1 MLRLK
6 RISISIQDSQ
16 KSGMLTLSC
25 TFLVIWPT
33 YLSRIVAVRLLE
45 CALWC
50 SATLRIMYMF
60 ASMLVELPRAAQ
72 SYLDLPRA
80 ARSCLELPGA
90 VQSCQELPRAARSC
104 QELPGAAQS
113 CPEVPAIALRGGS
126 AVAPPWPLG
135 STSRDPGN

>member
-45 CALWC
+45 CALWS

-60 ASMLVELPRAAQ
+60 ASTLVLAKLATDNAGPLPSNLQ
-72 SYLDLPRA
+72 LLHGDLD
-80 ARSCLELPGA
+80 SWN
-90 VQSCQELPRAARSC
+90 V
-104 QELPGAAQS
+104 
-113 CPEVPAIALRGGS
+113 
-126 AVAPPWPLG
+126 
-135 STSRDPGN
+135 

>member
-45 CALWC
+45 CALWS

-72 SYLDLPRA
+72 SCAELPRATQSCPGAAQSCPELPRA
-80 ARSCLELPGA
+80 AQSYPELPGVA
-90 VQSCQELPRAARSC
+90 QSCPELPRAARSC
-104 QELPGAAQS
+104 AKSFPDGRDHENIFVIGACA
-113 CPEVPAIALRGGS
+113 
-126 AVAPPWPLG
+126 
-135 STSRDPGN
+135 

>member
-60 ASMLVELPRAAQ
+60 ASMLVELPRAA
-72 SYLDLPRA
+72 RA
-80 ARSCLELPGA
+80 A
-90 VQSCQELPRAARSC
+90 QSCPELFSAAQELPRAAQSCPELPRSC
-104 QELPGAAQS
+104 PELPRAAQSCQELSGAARSCPELPGAAQTL
-113 CPEVPAIALRGGS
+113 PV
-126 AVAPPWPLG
+126 
-135 STSRDPGN
+135 SRLTLTVRS